1 MRWLYLRPSSGD
13 TLYAAEVPEVHW
25 GSVAVVRTAAQFV
38 GYRGRVPMS
47 WCRCRYTAVGLLRY
61 SRGPYHRCHGIVCR
75 GTGVGHGLSGTV
87 VGYQCRGVSVV
98 IRSLGRCDT
107 VLVATTP
114 YILSSMPTV
123 EACCM

>member
-25 GSVAVVRTAAQFV
+25 GSVAVVRAAAQFV

-75 GTGVGHGLSGTV
+75 GTGVGHGLSVPLSGTNV
-87 VGYQCRGVSVV
+87 VVSVSLYGRWAIV
-98 IRSLGRCDT
+98 IQSWSL
-107 VLVATTP
+107 LHH
-114 YILSSMPTV
+114 M
-123 EACCM
+123 